1 MYIILSSQQH
11 ATTNKNKQ
19 KKRRQE
25 MMVDDTLLGRSNH
38 TTLARARKSL
48 SFAHKRSTPAG
59 RKTTMEGV
67 WLALIL
73 ALLST
78 GGGVT
83 ARRIQGR
90 YVSVRVNSGTDC
102 SVIDAPY
109 SAKGDGKTVTTEAIQ
124 KALDDSSC
132 GRVVIPKPGVF
143 LTFGLRL
150 TRSNMELHIEKGAT
164 LLVSN
169 DRKSW
174 PGQSN
179 IIDANN
185 VNNIAI
191 TGGGT
196 IDGQGLEWWQHRD
209 DFRPHMVQFTNVQHA
224 LLTETLYLNSPN
236 HVLELFCDYCE
247 LAYVKVLAPP
257 STGDCEKENLCSHN
271 TDAVDVH
278 GTPFYIHNVNFTTGD
293 DNVAVH
299 ANNTLVENS
308 YFGSGHGA
316 SIGSL
321 CGDYLTNITFRN
333 ISFHETTTG
342 ARIKTDANCTGH
354 VSYVEY
360 KDLTMHDV
368 RQAISVSQHYHDPS
382 GSGHSKFLIDNLV
395 FKNIM
400 VTKSPKRRGKVHW
413 LVAKAISTT
422 TIPWYSLIATLTLM
436 EQIVM

>member
-1 MYIILSSQQH
+1 
-11 ATTNKNKQ
+11 
-19 KKRRQE
+19 
-25 MMVDDTLLGRSNH
+25 
-38 TTLARARKSL
+38 
-48 SFAHKRSTPAG
+48 
-59 RKTTMEGV
+59 MEGV

-368 RQAISVSQHYHDPS
+368 GQAISVSQHYHDPS

-400 VTKSPKRRGKVHW
+400 VTKSPEKARKWALVSSESDINHNDPMVQFDCDTYFDGANCHVELEKVHF
-413 LVAKAISTT
+413 VGFEGDDDRRHGGAQMTCKGTVGTAKDLKGINDC
-422 TIPWYSLIATLTLM
+422 LR
-436 EQIVM
+436 

>member
-1 MYIILSSQQH
+1 MKG
-11 ATTNKNKQ
+11 T
-19 KKRRQE
+19 
-25 MMVDDTLLGRSNH
+25 
-38 TTLARARKSL
+38 
-48 SFAHKRSTPAG
+48 
-59 RKTTMEGV
+59 
-67 WLALIL
+67 WLIL
-73 ALLST
+73 ALALLSM
-78 GGGVT
+78 GDGVV

-90 YVSVRVNSGTDC
+90 YVSVRVNDGADC
-102 SVIDAPY
+102 SVTDAPY
-109 SAKGDGKTVTTEAIQ
+109 DAKGDGKTVTTEAIQ

-132 GRVVIPKPGVF
+132 GRVVIPKPGIF

-150 TRSNMELHIEKGAT
+150 TRSNMELHVEEGAT

-169 DRKSW
+169 DRKRW
-174 PGQSN
+174 PGTSN

-236 HVLELFCDYCE
+236 HVLELFCDDCE
-247 LAYVKVLAPP
+247 LAHVKVLAPP
-257 STGDCEKENLCSHN
+257 STGDCESENLCSHN

-354 VSYVEY
+354 VSHVEY
-360 KDLTMHDV
+360 RDLTMHNV

-382 GSGHSKFLIDNLV
+382 GSGHSKFLIDNVV
-395 FKNIM
+395 FKNIVVTRSPETARERAERRTEVDHDDDQPM
-400 VTKSPKRRGKVHW
+400 VEFFCDTYFDGANCHVELETLHFVGFGGVHGSHRGGAQMTCKGTVGT
-413 LVAKAISTT
+413 AKGLKGINDC
-422 TIPWYSLIATLTLM
+422 LR
-436 EQIVM
+436 